1 MRKGKLSSLAIL
13 AVLLVAAFALTWD
26 AWADICRLA
35 RKDEESS
42 HILLVPI
49 VAGWLFWVRRWRL
62 RHCRREGMWVGPLI
76 AAVGAALYVFGDA
89 MLAESLWHAGAVLL
103 VVGSF
108 LAVAVITL
116 LIGVI
121 IALVVKDDDTPQPS
135 RPETLRD
142 SLAGILDVI
151 RTPSVGP
158 VFVMNLVVYSS
169 FAMIAGLWGGP
180 YLTHVYG
187 YTLEERGALLLLPAI
202 TQIIGLV
209 AWGPMDRLFGSYL
222 PEPDGPHVYGV
233 EEGPVGLNPFRIQL
247 GPLRGLVRR
256 A

>member
-108 LAVAVITL
+108 LAVA
-116 LIGVI
+116 G
-121 IALVVKDDDTPQPS
+121 
-135 RPETLRD
+135 RD
-142 SLAGILDVI
+142 VL
-151 RTPSVGP
+151 
-158 VFVMNLVVYSS
+158 MN
-169 FAMIAGLWGGP
+169 F
-180 YLTHVYG
+180 
-187 YTLEERGALLLLPAI
+187 LPAFVQRPAFLE
-202 TQIIGLV
+202 TV
-209 AWGPMDRLFGSYL
+209 
-222 PEPDGPHVYGV
+222 VC
-233 EEGPVGLNPFRIQL
+233 
-247 GPLRGLVRR
+247 
-256 A
+256 